1 MAKATHSLSPSIPF
15 LKVDQ
20 LGEHFD
26 GFARKLA
33 DDGYSELTIFGY
45 AVSVAHFAE
54 WARRTGRAVRDLN
67 DDAVE
72 RFAQHRCHCPGGR
85 KWRHVSEKYV
95 RRIRRF
101 ARYLEREG
109 VVEARLS
116 SPVPRPSMP
125 DFREWLLQHRG
136 ATVRTAD
143 HYEGLLLRL
152 SLPSGSQLAGLS
164 AATLRD
170 FVLREARCHSSAQT
184 RCIITALRAYLRF
197 LASTGRC
204 RPGLDQAIPTIPQWR
219 LSALPRYLPAQQ
231 VEQVVGSCNTETAT
245 GLRDRAILLLL
256 ARLGLRAGDI
266 MKMRISDIDWHRGTV
281 KVCGKG
287 HREVCLPL
295 PQAAGDA
302 VLVYLQRARPPVAIE
317 QLFLCVRAPHRPL
330 GHSGTVSSVVS
341 AALRRAGILHP
352 PSRGAT
358 LLRHSAATAMLRAGA
373 SLETV
378 SSMLRHRSLDMT
390 AHYAKVDVAMLAPL
404 AQPWPEGSSC

>member
-1 MAKATHSLSPSIPF
+1 MAKATHSLSPSVPF
-15 LKVDQ
+15 LKIGQ

-33 DDGYSELTIFGY
+33 DDGYSGLTIVGY
-45 AVSVAHFAE
+45 AMSVAHFAE
-54 WARRTGRAVRDLN
+54 WARRTGHAVRDLN

-72 RFAQHRCHCPGGR
+72 RFAQHRCRCPGSR
-85 KWRHVSEKYV
+85 RWRHVSERYV
-95 RRIRRF
+95 RRVRCF
-101 ARYLEREG
+101 VHYLQRHG
-109 VVEARLS
+109 VVEACLS
-116 SPVPRPSMP
+116 SAAPRPSMP
-125 DFREWLLQHRG
+125 AFREWLLRHRG
-136 ATVRTAD
+136 AAVRTAD

-152 SLPSGSQLAGLS
+152 SLPFGSQGADLS
-164 AATLRD
+164 AAALRD
-170 FVLREARCHSSAQT
+170 FVLREARCHSSVQM
-184 RCIITALRAYLRF
+184 RCLVKALRAYLRF
-197 LASTGRC
+197 LASTERC

-231 VEQVVGSCNTETAT
+231 VEQVIGSCNTATPT

-266 MKMRISDIDWHRGTV
+266 VKMRIADIDWHRGTV

-302 VLVYLQRARPPVAIE
+302 VLVYLKRARPPVAIE
-317 QLFLCVRAPHRPL
+317 QLFLCMQAPHRPL

-341 AALRRAGILHP
+341 AALRRAGILDP

-373 SLETV
+373 SLEAV

-390 AHYAKVDVAMLAPL
+390 AHYAKVDIAMLAPL

>member
-1 MAKATHSLSPSIPF
+1 MAKATHTVGTSVPF
-15 LKVDQ
+15 LKVGP
-20 LGEHFD
+20 LAEHFN

-33 DDGYSELTIFGY
+33 GDGYSELTIFGY
-45 AVSVAHFAE
+45 AMSVAHFAE
-54 WARRTGRAVRDLN
+54 WARRTSHAVRDLN

-72 RFAQHRCHCPGGR
+72 RFAQHRCRCPGSR
-85 KWRHVSEKYV
+85 RWRHVSERYV
-95 RRIRRF
+95 RRVRCF
-101 ARYLEREG
+101 VRYLERQG
-109 VVEARLS
+109 VVEARLP
-116 SPVPRPSMP
+116 SPEPRPSMP
-125 DFREWLLQHRG
+125 DFRKWLLQHRG
-136 ATVRTAD
+136 VAVRTAD

-152 SLPSGSQLAGLS
+152 SLPFGSQGAGLS
-164 AATLRD
+164 AAALRD

-184 RCIITALRAYLRF
+184 RCIVRALRAYLRF
-197 LASTGRC
+197 LTSTGRC
-204 RPGLDQAIPTIPQWR
+204 QPGLDQAIPTVPQWR

-231 VEQVVGSCNTETAT
+231 VEQVIGSCNTETAT

-256 ARLGLRAGDI
+256 SQLGLRAGDI
-266 MKMRISDIDWHRGTV
+266 REMRIADIDWHRGTV

-295 PQAAGDA
+295 TQAAGDA
-302 VLVYLQRARPPVAIE
+302 VLAYLQRARPPVAIE
-317 QLFLCVRAPHRPL
+317 QLFLCMQAPHRPL

-341 AALRRAGILHP
+341 AALRRARILDP

-373 SLETV
+373 SLEAV

-390 AHYAKVDVAMLAPL
+390 AHYAKVDIAMLAPL